1 MRSRMA
7 SISVVMIP
15 TNPSRPET
23 QYIRSS
29 QPARPTW
36 DVDADPTKM
45 AILWTSIEGL
55 LASSSWSTGIAPRRR
70 VVMQEVRTT
79 WPSCG
84 ARHGLHVSLS
94 LVDHFPQM
102 GRCQSGGYLA
112 RGYLSKPD
120 GTEDEGSEIARIE
133 SDDSP
138 RRMVWP
144 RLTFKGDQYPI
155 FSRDR
160 PQILRQ
166 VS

>member
-1 MRSRMA
+1 MA
-7 SISVVMIP
+7 SISAMMIP

-45 AILWTSIEGL
+45 AMLCFIILVGWHRATAEGRHAGGEDD
-55 LASSSWSTGIAPRRR
+55 LAELW
-70 VVMQEVRTT
+70 
-79 WPSCG
+79 

-94 LVDHFPQM
+94 LVDHFPRM

-120 GTEDEGSEIARIE
+120 DTEDEGSEIARME

-144 RLTFKGDQYPI
+144 RLTFSGISTPSSAGTAPE
-155 FSRDR
+155 F
-160 PQILRQ
+160 
-166 VS
+166 